1 MRDHTIREN
10 VVNES
15 ELVTPMALVASTLG
29 RSQEMLEDAGLL
41 LRYLDEINPDRALY
55 LLDQVHGL
63 GYFLQLGGAELKAL
77 GLSEAECLRIL
88 GLPPMASRLLAVR
101 SKWADPATRRDLA
114 DEIAYRGLQWDQVTA
129 GVIAWDAQ
137 GRRVADRFLAVG
149 TATGANLDLSQAIRI
164 TLCSGGA
171 SFLVW
176 VWSPTTRLQATQSD
190 RAFAD
195 LLRTM
200 ASALSLQVAD
210 VLLVAP
216 GDAVSMA
223 VVDQWVD

>member
-1 MRDHTIREN
+1 MPFPTNRKN
-10 VVNES
+10 SVSES
-15 ELVTPMALVASTLG
+15 DVATPMALVASTLD

-41 LRYLDEINPDRALY
+41 LRFFDEINLDRALY

-63 GYFLQLGGAELKAL
+63 GYFLQLGDSELKAM
-77 GLSEAECLRIL
+77 GLSEAERLRIL
-88 GLPPMASRLLAVR
+88 GLPPIASRILAVR

-114 DEIAYRGLQWDQVTA
+114 DEIAFRGLQWDQVTA
-129 GVIAWDAQ
+129 GVIAWDPQ

-149 TATGANLDLSQAIRI
+149 TATGANLDLAQAIRI
-164 TLCSGGA
+164 TLCAGGT
-171 SFLVW
+171 SFIVW

-190 RAFAD
+190 RALAD

-210 VLLVAP
+210 VLLLAP

>member
-1 MRDHTIREN
+1 
-10 VVNES
+10 
-15 ELVTPMALVASTLG
+15 
-29 RSQEMLEDAGLL
+29 MLEDAGLL
-41 LRYLDEINPDRALY
+41 LRFFDEINLDRALY

-63 GYFLQLGGAELKAL
+63 GYFLQLGESELKAM
-77 GLSEAECLRIL
+77 GLSEAERLRIL

-114 DEIAYRGLQWDQVTA
+114 DEIAFRGLQWDQVTA

-164 TLCSGGA
+164 TLCAGGA
-171 SFLVW
+171 SLVVW
-176 VWSPTTRLQATQSD
+176 VWSPTTRLQATQGD
-190 RAFAD
+190 RDFAD

-200 ASALSLQVAD
+200 ASALYLRVEA